1 MSEELAAP
9 PGFPVPA
16 SPAAFCGLSGE
27 ISRLIAPH
35 TEADPL
41 AVLAQLLVA
50 SGALIGRDAY
60 VRVEASR
67 HHPNEFVVLV
77 GDSAKARKG
86 SSFDHVARVLEA
98 AMPGF
103 GAHLRTGLSTGEGL
117 IWAVRDPNGSDPRT
131 FDPRLLVIEPEFVSV
146 LKATSRDLNT
156 LSPVLRSAWDGRP
169 LAILTRAAPAT
180 ASKAHIGVIG
190 HITSA
195 ELSAHTSSI
204 EAANGFLNRFVF
216 IACRRHRLLPFGGD
230 PDPLAG
236 SGLERR
242 LGTNLQ
248 AARHLG
254 EIGFEEEALQR
265 WGEIYAALAESSEGL
280 LACLGARAEAHVL
293 RLSLLYA
300 LIDGARAIG
309 PRHLEAGFSLWSY
322 AAASLKWAFSSTSAD
337 PVAEQIAAALAG
349 APSGLTRTELRDLFG
364 RNLPVGRIDAALV
377 ALAGIGRVE
386 RVRVRTAGRPAE
398 LWRTGAAPST

>member
-16 SPAAFCGLSGE
+16 SPAVFCGLAGE

-98 AMPGF
+98 AVPGF

-117 IWAVRDPNGSDPRT
+117 IWAVRDPNGSDPGT
-131 FDPRLLVIEPEFVSV
+131 GDPRLLVIEPEFVSV
-146 LKATSRDLNT
+146 LKAISRDLST

-248 AARHLG
+248 AARSTIMDANMANVSSNFAR
-254 EIGFEEEALQR
+254 EQILQQT
-265 WGEIYAALAESSEGL
+265 GLQALAAANQMPGL
-280 LACLGARAEAHVL
+280 VLKLLG
-293 RLSLLYA
+293 
-300 LIDGARAIG
+300 
-309 PRHLEAGFSLWSY
+309 
-322 AAASLKWAFSSTSAD
+322 
-337 PVAEQIAAALAG
+337 
-349 APSGLTRTELRDLFG
+349 
-364 RNLPVGRIDAALV
+364 
-377 ALAGIGRVE
+377 
-386 RVRVRTAGRPAE
+386 
-398 LWRTGAAPST
+398 